1 MGTNDQDTDPSTP
14 AALGV
19 APTDPTPTPAAAK
32 ASTDPGIGPPSQP
45 EIATLKMP
53 ARRTPPMG
61 PMGIVVPASSAVKPH
76 KDSIE
81 LLLEGMQGPQPERPK
96 TTPQTDGQASAA
108 YHAEHLVR
116 PARTS
121 PDEEP
126 KVVVE
131 RPHQPPTTR
140 IDRSTVQAIVEQA
153 EAERRA
159 MEATAVLPQQ
169 VAPRVI
175 VAVVAGLVV
184 VLGLFVVLKLATGDD
199 KGSRSAAPPAT
210 GTAMALPATAVA
222 PPPATAMPPSPA
234 TTTAVVP
241 ANPPVE
247 PAGEPTVEAQPQPQ
261 FQSPAPVTPPT
272 SPRSKAPART
282 APASGA
288 PNLGEFKTTYH

>member
-53 ARRTPPMG
+53 VRRTP
-61 PMGIVVPASSAVKPH
+61 PMGIVVPASSAVKPR

-140 IDRSTVQAIVEQA
+140 IDRSKVQAIVEQA
-153 EAERRA
+153 DAQRRA
-159 MEATAVLPQQ
+159 METTAVLPQQ

-199 KGSRSAAPPAT
+199 KGSRRAAPPVAAT
-210 GTAMALPATAVA
+210 ATPLPATAVP
-222 PPPATAMPPSPA
+222 PPPATTMAVAPANPAVEPAEQPAVESPSPSPA
-234 TTTAVVP
+234 P
-241 ANPPVE
+241 A
-247 PAGEPTVEAQPQPQ
+247 
-261 FQSPAPVTPPT
+261 TPPA
-272 SPRSKAPART
+272 SPRPKAPART